1 MDSDTTSLEEMFA
14 TIDTLYAEHPEIV
27 PVTKEQ
33 SAETVTST
41 PLQAETPFNV
51 AKVIQE
57 YLSELKPTTVFTK
70 CEFKSLSTE
79 EIQSLK
85 PVKNHTIAELLIL
98 ACGKYTQPC
107 MLNGELYAHTAC
119 DQYVK
124 IVPEIGKDG
133 YANYKFTAINW
144 QVLSR
149 LIEKYCELLHAT
161 GRYESIIGY
170 HRDAGEKYFDIEPE
184 YDYGT
189 DEDTEEAIDI
199 NDVDNIFGSN
209 TSVTAIPKAKFKITD
224 DGDEDLDDCSLS
236 TLNSMLKARMHSSS
250 QYLSLS
256 SLSERLAAQER
267 NYTEDMKLLDYL
279 KVVTKRVYKELKRPW
294 HIPFTKY
301 FDPPYFISSHYLSAW
316 FYFPNGY
323 DSKINNPPLDAQGE
337 VIKYQVDHIKRG
349 IKYRSYNHPENLR
362 IVLKSYNSGRTSRSV
377 EVDYNGDNYVSLVS
391 YCKATSAGNATNIHT
406 IKSSTK
412 QGETFEYNR
421 RIYLKVDDHQLIA
434 TDKEAEEVKVP
445 EITCNGVVYPTLTA
459 FAKSRKLSPD
469 AVRVAVSRAKEKGDT
484 EFSCNFKNKRY
495 NFYLGSD
502 GNMTITT

>member
-1 MDSDTTSLEEMFA
+1 MNNDTTSLDELFK
-14 TIDTLYAEHPEIV
+14 TIDSVYAEHPEVV
-27 PVTKEQ
+27 PITEKQ
-33 SAETVTST
+33 SSETVAST
-41 PLQAETPFNV
+41 LSQAETPFNI
-51 AKVIQE
+51 AKVIQG
-57 YLSELKPTTVFTK
+57 YLSELRPTTVLTK
-70 CEFKSLSTE
+70 YEIKFLSAE

-85 PVKNHTIAELLIL
+85 PVRNHTIAELLIL
-98 ACGKYTQPC
+98 AFGKYTQPY
-107 MLNGELYAHTAC
+107 MLNGALYAHTAC
-119 DQYVK
+119 NQYVK
-124 IVPEIGKDG
+124 VVPEIDKDG
-133 YANYKFTAINW
+133 YASYKFTAINW
-144 QVLSR
+144 RVLTR
-149 LIEKYCELLHAT
+149 LIEKYCELLHDT
-161 GRYESIIGY
+161 DRYEAIIGY

-209 TSVTAIPKAKFKITD
+209 TSVTAVTKAKSKIND
-224 DGDEDLDDCSLS
+224 DEDLDDYTLS
-236 TLNSMLKARMHSSS
+236 TLNSMLKARMHSSR

-279 KVVTKRVYKELKRPW
+279 KVVTKRVYKELERPW

-316 FYFPNGY
+316 LYFPNDY

-349 IKYRSYNHPENLR
+349 IEYRSDNRPENLR

-377 EVDYNGDNYVSLVS
+377 EVDYNGDNYVSLAS
-391 YCKATSAGNATNIHT
+391 YCKATGAGNATNIQN

-412 QGETFEYNR
+412 QGETFDYNKR
-421 RIYLKVDDHQLIA
+421 TYLKVDENHLIA
-434 TDKEAEEVKVP
+434 TDKEAKEVKVP
-445 EITCNGVVYPTLTA
+445 EITFNGVVYPTLTA

-495 NFYLGSD
+495 NFHLD
-502 GNMTITT
+502 NDDNMTITT